1 VKVGRVHRWW
11 LALIRDCQHCMYP
24 IIFWAHWGNHS
35 AQFKLMF
42 VKNPVSCSEN
52 LSSSNCECSRW
63 LNWFTAV
70 SCWKHFFLRI
80 SGNLA
85 HWSMSARSIW
95 FNWEQELQRPCSS
108 LSPSL
113 LDGWSCQFLSAFSAG
128 DSRCENAT
136 LFSETLTSFLAI
148 YPYKNA
154 IVESESNLW
163 ARKQRDQ
170 FQRSWQNKQKMA
182 INTD

>member
-1 VKVGRVHRWW
+1 
-11 LALIRDCQHCMYP
+11 MYP
-24 IIFWAHWGNHS
+24 IIFWAQWRNHS
-35 AQFKLMF
+35 EQFKLMF

-52 LSSSNCECSRW
+52 LSSSNCERSRW

-95 FNWEQELQRPCSS
+95 FNEDKSS
-108 LSPSL
+108 CILAVHCLPSL

-128 DSRCENAT
+128 DSRCKHAT
-136 LFSETLTSFLAI
+136 LFPETLTSFLAT

-154 IVESESNLW
+154 TVQSESDLW